1 MRYQFTFQN
10 SVKDLFIVS
19 MMMTYRSSFILVV
32 NVVWTLAMATLLGAC
47 IGSHQMVMAVLAGI
61 AMIYFP
67 VIQPLWIYF
76 RCRKADAKIKEDTTL
91 SFTDQEIFVKVGEK
105 DQMVSWSSVRS
116 VMKRGSLT
124 LVYTDAQHGFVIPR
138 RAIGSKEKQQEF
150 YEFAKKAAE
159 SAHRKK

>member
-61 AMIYFP
+61 AMIDS
-67 VIQPLWIYF
+67 
-76 RCRKADAKIKEDTTL
+76 ADLDL
-91 SFTDQEIFVKVGEK
+91 FS
-105 DQMVSWSSVRS
+105 VSKGGCENQGR
-116 VMKRGSLT
+116 
-124 LVYTDAQHGFVIPR
+124 YDAQLYG
-138 RAIGSKEKQQEF
+138 
-150 YEFAKKAAE
+150 
-159 SAHRKK
+159 